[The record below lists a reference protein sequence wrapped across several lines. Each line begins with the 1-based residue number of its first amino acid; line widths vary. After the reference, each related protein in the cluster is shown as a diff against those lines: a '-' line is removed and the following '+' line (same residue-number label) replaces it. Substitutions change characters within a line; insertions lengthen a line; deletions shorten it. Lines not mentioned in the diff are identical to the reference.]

1 MGKVVA
7 VTGANRGIGRAIA
20 VELHRRGHVVGCLSR
35 GGEDLGLKG
44 AIPLACDVT
53 DETQARAALAA
64 LVERT
69 GRLDALVNNAGLYLE
84 RASHECSTE
93 DFDLV
98 LRTNVTGAFVM
109 AREAYPHFIAG
120 GGGLIVNL
128 GSFFDRLGVRYAA
141 AYSASKAAIASL
153 TRSLAVE
160 WAKRNIRLLNVAPGY
175 VRTDLNAPHMA
186 KEAFRDFLKQ
196 RIPVGSPAEADEIA
210 RFIALLLEGDFPHWT
225 GDTVTIDGAQ
235 AISQ

>member
-1 MGKVVA
+1 MAKAIA

-20 VELHRRGHVVGCLSR
+20 AELARRGHVVGCLSR
-35 GGEDLGLKG
+35 SGEDLGLAG
-44 AIPLACDVT
+44 AMALPCDVT
-53 DETQARAALAA
+53 DEAQARSALAA
-64 LVERT
+64 FVERA

-84 RASHECSTE
+84 RPAHECSTA

-109 AREAYPHFIAG
+109 AREAYPHLLAG
-120 GGGLIVNL
+120 GGGLIVNI

-160 WAKRNIRLLNVAPGY
+160 WAKRGIRVLNVAPGY

-186 KEAFRDFLKQ
+186 KEQFRDFLRQ
-196 RIPVGSPAEADEIA
+196 RIPVGSPAEAEEVA
-210 RFIALLLEGDFPHWT
+210 RFVALLFEDSFPHWT
-225 GDTVTIDGAQ
+225 GDTITIDGAQ
-235 AISQ
+235 AIAQ

>member
-20 VELHRRGHVVGCLSR
+20 AELHRRGHLVGCLSR
-35 GGEDLGLKG
+35 SGEDLGLAG
-44 AIPLACDVT
+44 ALALPCDVT
-53 DETQARAALAA
+53 DEGQARAALKA
-64 LVERT
+64 LVEKA
-69 GRLDALVNNAGLYLE
+69 GRLDVLVNNAGLYLE
-84 RASHECSTE
+84 RPSHECSAAE
-93 DFDLV
+93 FDLV

-109 AREAYPHFIAG
+109 AREAYPHFLAG
-120 GGGLIVNL
+120 GDGLIVNM

-160 WAKRNIRLLNVAPGY
+160 WAKRGVRLLNVAPGY

-186 KEAFRDFLKQ
+186 KESFRQFLQQ
-196 RIPVGSPAEADEIA
+196 RIPVGSPAEAEEIA
-210 RFIALLLEGDFPHWT
+210 RFVALLLEDDFPHWT
-225 GDTVTIDGAQ
+225 GDTITIDGGQ

>member
-1 MGKVVA
+1 MGKAIV

-20 VELHRRGHVVGCLSR
+20 AELARRGHVVGCFSR
-35 GGEDLGLKG
+35 SGEDLGLPG
-44 AIPLACDVT
+44 AVALPCDVT
-53 DETQARAALAA
+53 NEAQARAALADFVA
-64 LVERT
+64 RA

-84 RASHECSTE
+84 RPSHECSTA

-109 AREAYPHFIAG
+109 AREAYPHFLAG
-120 GGGLIVNL
+120 GGGLIVNI

-160 WAKRNIRLLNVAPGY
+160 WAKRGIRVLNVAPGY
-175 VRTDLNAPHMA
+175 VRTDLNASHMA
-186 KEAFRDFLKQ
+186 KEQFRDFLRQ
-196 RIPVGSPAEADEIA
+196 RIPVGSPAEAEEVA
-210 RFIALLLEGDFPHWT
+210 RFVALLFEDAFPHWT
-225 GDTVTIDGAQ
+225 GDTITIDGGQ